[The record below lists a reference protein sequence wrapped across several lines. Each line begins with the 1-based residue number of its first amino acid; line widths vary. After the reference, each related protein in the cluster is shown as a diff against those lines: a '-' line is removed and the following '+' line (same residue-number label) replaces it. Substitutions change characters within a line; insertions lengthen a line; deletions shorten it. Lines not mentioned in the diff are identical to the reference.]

1 MRMRLAA
8 AAAGAV
14 LIAAAVLAFSL
25 GKHPVVAGTNT
36 VSPVFPAFSAA
47 AGGTQCQLV
56 SRVPAKA
63 SHVRLVVTSL
73 QGERPVVQV
82 KLTDRHGAVATSE
95 RRGAVPGGLVL
106 PLRKRT
112 RPAHPANLCISN
124 RGDGKVVFAGE
135 EKRLPDG
142 DASNALRGGV
152 ASVAFLRPGSS
163 SWAARRDLIAE
174 RYANSQSGALG
185 EWSLWTAL
193 AFAVIAFAFALWW
206 LVFRPEGVR

>member
-47 AGGTQCQLV
+47 SGGTQCQLV

-63 SHVRLVVTSL
+63 SHVRLVVTSF

-95 RRGAVPGGLVL
+95 MREAVPGGLVL
-106 PLRKRT
+106 PLRERT
-112 RPAHPANLCISN
+112 RAAHPANLCISS

>member
-1 MRMRLAA
+1 MRTRLAA

-14 LIAAAVLAFSL
+14 LIAAAVLVFSL

-47 AGGTQCQLV
+47 SGATQCQLV

-73 QGERPVVQV
+73 KGERPVLQV
-82 KLTDRHGAVATSE
+82 RIVDRHGQVAISE
-95 RRGAVPGGLVL
+95 KRQAILGGMVL
-106 PLRKRT
+106 RLRERT
-112 RPAHPANLCISN
+112 RAAHPANICISN
-124 RGDGKVVFAGE
+124 RGDGRIVFAGE

-142 DASNALRGGV
+142 AGPSQPRGGV
-152 ASVAFLRPGSS
+152 AGVTFLRPGTP

-174 RYANSQSGALG
+174 RYANSQAGTLG
-185 EWSLWTAL
+185 EWSLWTAV
-193 AFAVIAFAFALWW
+193 AFAVIAFALALWW
-206 LVFRPEGVR
+206 LVFRLEGVR